1 MIIRD
6 EKGFFTNT
14 MENNAHTQIRDALF
28 PKLLSGEIRLNVNS
42 EGTKAQRLGGKKN
55 EILG

>member
-6 EKGFFTNT
+6 EKVFFTNT
-14 MENNAHTQIRDALF
+14 MENNAHTQIRDAIF

-42 EGTKAQRLGGKKN
+42 EDTKDQRLGGKKK
-55 EILG
+55 

>member
-1 MIIRD
+1 MNIRD

-28 PKLLSGEIRLNVNS
+28 LELLSGEIRLNVNS
-42 EGTKAQRLGGKKN
+42 EDTKDQRLGGKKN
-55 EILG
+55 EIMG

>member
-28 PKLLSGEIRLNVNS
+28 LKLLSGGIRLNVNS
-42 EGTKAQRLGGKKN
+42 EDTKNQRLGGKKN

>member
-14 MENNAHTQIRDALF
+14 MENNAHTQIRDAIH
-28 PKLLSGEIRLNVNS
+28 PKLLSGEIRQNVNS
-42 EGTKAQRLGGKKN
+42 EDTKDQRLEGKKN